1 MGTEPR
7 DIGDV
12 LEVPRD
18 QRLAIDDHLPSEVND
33 DEFADLSSVPDG
45 EVVVLSTAH
54 LDEEH

>member
-33 DEFADLSSVPDG
+33 DEFADL
-45 EVVVLSTAH
+45 
-54 LDEEH
+54 DEEH